1 MKLSRLCFTCGLP
14 ATLLVA
20 GPALA
25 QEPGAWAFS
34 GDLRA
39 MYSTSWRD
47 TRSGDSRES
56 DTFGSRLRMRLRR
69 DLNENW
75 RVQGRFATTF
85 EDSGNDAEFYVR
97 PERESA
103 TEVEPG
109 TATLDELFVQYR
121 TDDRKTEF
129 RFGRM
134 QSTFTLPLIT
144 SKSLD
149 RNQASNINIG
159 WTDGVYLGRQVTN
172 DWKATVTAQ
181 FNSHEGNGT
190 LTRGPLD
197 FSDSG
202 SRVSLYSTLESDAEI
217 GPVFMRALTVT
228 WYPDALAFEGVQSAR
243 REDYAA
249 ATFKMAAGWDVGDAV
264 GGAGTRLVVAGSLGQ
279 ALNMPDKDVLGLP
292 GRGDTNGF
300 AWHLGFDLVELWP
313 RHTVGVIFGEA
324 DAGWLISNDYR
335 QNDSLAEFRWSW
347 QVTEPLRIQFRARWR
362 QEQNLRAG
370 ALIAQ
375 RDRDMRLRAT
385 WKF

>member
-1 MKLSRLCFTCGLP
+1 MKQHYFRLACSLLCAAPVAAP
-14 ATLLVA
+14 ASA
-20 GPALA
+20 A
-25 QEPGAWAFS
+25 QDGSWELS

-39 MYSTSWRD
+39 MYSASRRD
-47 TRSGDSRES
+47 TRSGAQTDS
-56 DTFGSRLRMRLRR
+56 DTAGSRLRIRLRR

-75 RVQGRFATTF
+75 RVQGRFATTI
-85 EDSGNDAEFYVR
+85 EDKGNDAEFYVR

-103 TEVEPG
+103 TGVEPG

-121 TDDRKTEF
+121 TDDRRTEL

-134 QSTFTLPLIT
+134 QSTLKLPLIT

-159 WTDGVYLGRQVTN
+159 WTDGVYLGRQVTR
-172 DWKATVTAQ
+172 DWKASVTAQ
-181 FNSHEGNGT
+181 FNSREGNGT
-190 LTRGPLD
+190 PTRGPLE

-202 SRVSLYSTLESDAEI
+202 SRASIFSTLESDAEI
-217 GPVFMRALTVT
+217 GPVFLRALTLT
-228 WYPDALAFEGVQSAR
+228 WYPNALAVDGVQAAR
-243 REDYAA
+243 REDYTA
-249 ATFKMAAGWDVGDAV
+249 ATFKVAAGWDVGDAT
-264 GGAGTRLVVAGSLGQ
+264 GRPGTRLVVAGAVGQ
-279 ALNMPDKDVLGLP
+279 AFNRPGNSVLGLP
-292 GRGDTNGF
+292 EGGDTDGF
-300 AWHLGFDLVELWP
+300 AWHLGADIVDLWP
-313 RHTVGVIFGEA
+313 RHSMGVVVGQA

-347 QVTEPLRIQFRARWR
+347 QITEALRLQFRARWR
-362 QEQNLRAG
+362 QEQELRGG